1 MPVVISTP
9 MGTLTG
15 TTMPML
21 GPDEGMPPHVPQD
34 HELQLNH
41 ECSLAFSETRFSANQ
56 APSSRRFDPA
66 HHYPGEQTFE
76 SVQIRKGQF
85 VFLACPTIPP
95 CIDCGHLVPHVEC
108 PVISI
113 HGACSNDGTTEARC
127 AIGLWIGESNP
138 SNLFAPLDG
147 MPRHTGQVAELYA
160 VISALDYVATS
171 LDKWKR
177 VRSRPFIPSR
187 LHAIV
192 IKTDSPNIV
201 NGITEWLARWK
212 SNGWKR
218 GKGQAISNDEC
229 WKIIDRLLEHLE
241 THICVKFWLVSRE
254 ENEMAVSLAQNA
266 LKRPSSSAFQI
277 LMTRWAEY
285 T

>member
-1 MPVVISTP
+1 MPVAVSTP
-9 MGTLTG
+9 MGTFTG
-15 TTMPML
+15 TAIPML
-21 GPDEGMPPHVPQD
+21 GPDEGMPPHLPQG

-41 ECSLAFSETRFSANQ
+41 ECSLTFSETRPSANQ
-56 APSSRRFDPA
+56 APPSRRFDPA
-66 HHYPGEQTFE
+66 HHYPGEQTFG

-85 VFLACPTIPP
+85 VFLACPTTPP

-138 SNLFAPLDG
+138 NNLFLPLDRL
-147 MPRHTGQVAELYA
+147 PRHTGQVAELYA
-160 VISALDYVATS
+160 VISALGYAEHN

-187 LHAIV
+187 LHTIV
-192 IKTDSPNIV
+192 IKTDSPNVV

-229 WKIIDRLLEHLE
+229 WKIIDRLLENLE

-254 ENEMAVSLAQNA
+254 ENDMAVSLAQNA
-266 LKRPSSSAFQI
+266 LKRPPSSEFQN
-277 LMTRWAEY
+277 LTTRWAES